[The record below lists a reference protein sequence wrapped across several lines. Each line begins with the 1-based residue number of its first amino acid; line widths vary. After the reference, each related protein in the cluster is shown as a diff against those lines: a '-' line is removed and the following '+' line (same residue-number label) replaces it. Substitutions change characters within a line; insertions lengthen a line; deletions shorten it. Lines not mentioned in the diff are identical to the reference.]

1 MVAQPLRRE
10 VFGRQVVT
18 VRWMSCVGCAMARVM
33 SWSLAG
39 SGEAISATRIY
50 GEPDDVEAHALA

>member
-1 MVAQPLRRE
+1 
-10 VFGRQVVT
+10 
-18 VRWMSCVGCAMARVM
+18 MARVM